1 MDFGINDKKNN
12 YLCRPIIIF
21 FLTHIP
27 TMKNLRLFTII
38 AASAVCASSVA
49 NDYLTDEV
57 FGDPVV
63 EINGSSLTYEY
74 PDAEEGIWDLFMDA
88 NMWRNQSKSITY
100 YAADGTVIEAS
111 HIGAWDNNVNFN
123 TELVFTEGQYI
134 VFAEGIFQIDV
145 FDDEGETY
153 EKYYSPAYTYKED
166 CPVSINS
173 LAEQQQGVIYNVLGM
188 RQNKLQQGINVVN
201 GRKVMVK

>member
-1 MDFGINDKKNN
+1 
-12 YLCRPIIIF
+12 
-21 FLTHIP
+21 
-27 TMKNLRLFTII
+27 MKNLRLLSVVALS
-38 AASAVCASSVA
+38 AAFAGSAMA
-49 NDYLTDEV
+49 NDYLTEEV

-63 EINGSSLTYEY
+63 EINGSSLTYAY
-74 PDAEEGIWDLFMDA
+74 PDAEEGLWDLFMDA
-88 NMWRNQSKSITY
+88 NMWNNQSKAITY
-100 YAADGTVIEAS
+100 YAADGTVIETS
-111 HIGAWDNNVNFN
+111 KIGAWDSTVNF
-123 TELVFTEGQYI
+123 TQELDFSAGQYI
-134 VFAEGIFQIDV
+134 VFAEGVYQIDV